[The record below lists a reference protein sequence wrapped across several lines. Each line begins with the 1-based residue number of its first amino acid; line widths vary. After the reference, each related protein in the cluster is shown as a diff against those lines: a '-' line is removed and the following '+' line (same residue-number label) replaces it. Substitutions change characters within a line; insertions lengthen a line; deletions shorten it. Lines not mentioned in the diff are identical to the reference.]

1 MRESIRA
8 SQEVISAGLQAAG
21 LGHVEFMLGDEHPPA
36 LFEGNFHHLGATRM
50 HEDPKQGVVDAD
62 CRVHGVRNLYIAGSS
77 VFPTYGASNP
87 TLTILALALR
97 LADHLKQRLAEAPGT
112 ATAVSIPSNRSS
124 RSRMWATGEPKYFG
138 KESVTIPKK
147 FHIREII
154 QRRLRSSR

>member
-8 SQEVISAGLQAAG
+8 SQEVISAGLQAAR
-21 LGHVEFMLGDEHPPA
+21 LGYVESMLGDEHPPA

-62 CRVHGVRNLYIAGSS
+62 CRVHGIHNLYIAGSS

-112 ATAVSIPSNRSS
+112 ATAVSIPSNRSN
-124 RSRMWATGEPKYFG
+124 RSPMWATGEPKYLG